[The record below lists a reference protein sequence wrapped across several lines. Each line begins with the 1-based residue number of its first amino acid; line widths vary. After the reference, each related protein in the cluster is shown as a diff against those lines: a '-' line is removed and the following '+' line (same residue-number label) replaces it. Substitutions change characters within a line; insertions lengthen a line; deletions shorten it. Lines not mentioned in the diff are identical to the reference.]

1 MLTLARGSAAQSA
14 GTKFALGPGLG
25 SGADAPP
32 SFLGSRVG
40 IRGVL
45 EVDGELV
52 ISGLVTGRIAAI
64 RLVIAKGG
72 MVEGDIIAREVVI
85 TGRLLGRVFA
95 PTVLIEDGAEVD
107 GRIFHTNVTVA
118 RGAHVTGRMPWR
130 PVSYF
135 ETLTTLP
142 EVRA

>member
-1 MLTLARGSAAQSA
+1 MLLARKSPVQ
-14 GTKFALGPGLG
+14 GTGQTFAHGQE
-25 SGADAPP
+25 ADAPP
-32 SFLGSRVG
+32 SFLGSRVR

-64 RLVIAKGG
+64 RLVIATGG

-85 TGRLLGRVFA
+85 AGRLLGRVFA
-95 PTVLIEDGAEVD
+95 PTVFIEDGAEVD

-118 RGAHVTGRMPWR
+118 RGAHVVGRMPWR
-130 PVSYF
+130 PISYF
-135 ETLTTLP
+135 ENLTTLP

>member
-1 MLTLARGSAAQSA
+1 MLTLARKSPVQGTGHKSAHAAQA
-14 GTKFALGPGLG
+14 E
-25 SGADAPP
+25 APA

-52 ISGLVTGRIAAI
+52 VGGHITGRIAAV

-72 MVEGDIIAREVVI
+72 LVEGDIVAREVVI
-85 TGRLLGRVFA
+85 AGQLNGRVFA
-95 PTVLIEDGAEVD
+95 PSVSIEDGAEVE
-107 GRIFHTNVTVA
+107 GRIFHTNITVA
-118 RGAHVTGRMPWR
+118 RGARVSGRMPWR
-130 PVSYF
+130 PASYF

-142 EVRA
+142 EVRT